1 MRKTPLI
8 VMLSGAL
15 IFSVA
20 PVVNSQSQPD
30 TSANQPK
37 KGGMFGKLKGLA
49 HNKTAQSIA
58 KVAACT
64 ALPGG
69 QYVVGALDAKQQAA
83 KNAVAGAATSA
94 VGAATGTSCMPGM
107 SGAAMGMSPS
117 AGVGGSGMAARTMDA
132 ATIAAM
138 SNARAGG
145 AAGAMSAAQMQAM
158 VAHMQALSARTQ
170 VSSNGDVTD
179 PARSANGS
187 RKSP

>member
-107 SGAAMGMSPS
+107 SSG
-117 AGVGGSGMAARTMDA
+117 AGVAASGMTGGSMNA

-158 VAHMQALSARTQ
+158 MAQMQALTGRTQ
-170 VSSNGDVTD
+170 VASNGDVAD
-179 PARSANGS
+179 PTKSTSGS